1 MPMSD
6 ITHILAKI
14 ESGDRRRGGTT
25 AAARLRGTAPFGC
38 GEAGARKPGQTLQ
51 ATALVHEAYV
61 RLVDQSVPQ
70 QWENQRHFFAA
81 AAEAMRR
88 ILVDS
93 ARRKLRRKRDGDRNR
108 VDLTDVADVVDSPG
122 DDLLDLHDALTKLA
136 KVDPTSADLVKLK
149 YFAGLSIPEIA
160 ELVRMSPRTVD
171 RRWAFARAW
180 LHREM
185 TGREL

>member
-1 MPMSD
+1 MSD

-14 ESGDRRRGGTT
+14 ESGDRLATEQLLPLVYEELRQL
-25 AAARLRGTAPFGC
+25 AAAKLAHER
-38 GEAGARKPGQTLQ
+38 PGMTLQ

-93 ARRKLRRKRDGDRNR
+93 ARRKLRRKRGGDRSC
-108 VDLTDVADVVDSPG
+108 VDLNDVADVVDSPG
-122 DDLLDLHDALTKLA
+122 DDLLDLHDALAKLE
-136 KVDPTSADLVKLK
+136 KVDATSADLVKLR